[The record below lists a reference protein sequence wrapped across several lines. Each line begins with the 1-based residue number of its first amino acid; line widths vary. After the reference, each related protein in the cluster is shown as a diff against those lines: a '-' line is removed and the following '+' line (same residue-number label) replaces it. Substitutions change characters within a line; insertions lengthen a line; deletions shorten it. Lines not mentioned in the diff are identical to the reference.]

1 MQNKRVALAAR
12 ILQSNRNEIYYGGKK
27 GENVMTEETML
38 MLVPVAALAI
48 FAVALLF
55 AVGFSKG
62 GKVLG
67 KHNKTLQNMM
77 EEEECSAEKGDSTS
91 PESQEDK

>member
-1 MQNKRVALAAR
+1 M
-12 ILQSNRNEIYYGGKK
+12 GDKK

-48 FAVALLF
+48 FAV
-55 AVGFSKG
+55 GFSKG

-67 KHNKTLQNMM
+67 KHNKTLQKMM
-77 EEEECSAEKGDSTS
+77 KEEECSAEKEDSTS
-91 PESQEDK
+91 PVTQEDK

>member
-12 ILQSNRNEIYYGGKK
+12 ILQGNRNVIYYGGQK
-27 GENVMTEETML
+27 GGECYDRRNHVD
-38 MLVPVAALAI
+38 VGAGGRSCH

-62 GKVLG
+62 DKVLG
-67 KHNKTLQNMM
+67 KHNKTLQNML

>member
-1 MQNKRVALAAR
+1 
-12 ILQSNRNEIYYGGKK
+12 
-27 GENVMTEETML
+27 MTEETML

-55 AVGFSKG
+55 AVGFSKV

-67 KHNKTLQNMM
+67 KHNKTLQNML
-77 EEEECSAEKGDSTS
+77 EEEERSAEKGDSTS

>member
-1 MQNKRVALAAR
+1 M
-12 ILQSNRNEIYYGGKK
+12 GDKK
-27 GENVMTEETML
+27 GENAMTEETML

-62 GKVLG
+62 DKVLG
-67 KHNKTLQNMM
+67 KHNKTLQNML

>member
-1 MQNKRVALAAR
+1 
-12 ILQSNRNEIYYGGKK
+12 
-27 GENVMTEETML
+27 MTEETML

-67 KHNKTLQNMM
+67 KHNKTLQNML
-77 EEEECSAEKGDSTS
+77 EEEERSAEKGDSTS

>member
-1 MQNKRVALAAR
+1 M
-12 ILQSNRNEIYYGGKK
+12 GDKK

-38 MLVPVAALAI
+38 MLMLVPAAALAI

-62 GKVLG
+62 SKVPG
-67 KHNKTLQNMM
+67 KHNKTLQKMM
-77 EEEECSAEKGDSTS
+77 EEEECSAEKEDSTS

>member
-1 MQNKRVALAAR
+1 M
-12 ILQSNRNEIYYGGKK
+12 GDKK

-67 KHNKTLQNMM
+67 KHNKTLQKMM
-77 EEEECSAEKGDSTS
+77 EEEERSAEKGDSTS
-91 PESQEDK
+91 PVTQEGK

>member
-1 MQNKRVALAAR
+1 
-12 ILQSNRNEIYYGGKK
+12 
-27 GENVMTEETML
+27 MTEETML
-38 MLVPVAALAI
+38 MLVPAAALAI

-67 KHNKTLQNMM
+67 KHNKTLGKHNKTLQKMM
-77 EEEECSAEKGDSTS
+77 EEEECSAEKEDSTS
-91 PESQEDK
+91 PVTQEDK